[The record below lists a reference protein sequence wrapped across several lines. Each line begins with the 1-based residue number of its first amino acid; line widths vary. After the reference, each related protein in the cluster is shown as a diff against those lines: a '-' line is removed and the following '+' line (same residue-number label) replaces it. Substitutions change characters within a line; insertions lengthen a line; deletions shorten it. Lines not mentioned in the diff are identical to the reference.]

1 MRVLIGQLNQE
12 THSFNPIESTRDD
25 FLFERGSELIVK
37 NRGRSTAI
45 GGMVRAA
52 DDLGVTLLP
61 AIAALGRSG
70 GPVCGEVYEEFK
82 ELILNAIAT
91 TCPDAVCLDLHGA
104 MATREIEDCEG
115 DLLATIRDRFKSLPV
130 GAALDLDGQL
140 TTRMV
145 ESADILIGY
154 KTNPH
159 SDIADT
165 GAATL
170 HTLVNALRSGKR
182 IIRAFAKMPFLLQG
196 RIGTAEFPYAPIYE
210 RARKLCEENPDLLDI
225 TIFNGQQFLD
235 ISESGQAVLVTYDG
249 SDKNIP
255 EAACLEISSML
266 LKARGDFIQDLPT
279 LERCFDRMS
288 TEKTQPPLIL
298 GDFGDRVLTGAPGDS
313 TEIISC
319 ALNNHPEIRG
329 ACVVFDPTA
338 FEQCQRAG
346 EGASLPVTFGGK
358 FTPNMS
364 PVTAMVTVRKLTDGN
379 FVNHGPYMEGVPG
392 ALGPSAH
399 VTAGALSILITS
411 LSPMVQD
418 PSAYETF
425 GISLSEM
432 SFAVAKSGS
441 HFRLNFTAIGE
452 PVVVG
457 TDGLTSFNLRSL
469 PYRRS
474 RFALPLEDWPP
485 NLPKLLGPKTFST
498 DWSSMSKK
506 TLRRAC
512 WL

>member
-12 THSFNPIESTRDD
+12 THSFNPIETTRED
-25 FLFERGSELIVK
+25 FIFDRGPELIIK
-37 NRGRSTAI
+37 NCGRSTAI

-82 ELILNAIAT
+82 ELILKAIEE

-115 DLLATIRDRFKSLPV
+115 DLLTTIRDRFKSLPV

-145 ESADILIGY
+145 EAADILIGY

-196 RIGTAEFPYAPIYE
+196 RISTTEFPYAPIYE

-249 SDKNIP
+249 SDKTVP
-255 EAACLEISSML
+255 EAACLDISSML
-266 LKARGDFIQDLPT
+266 LQAKGDFIQYMPT
-279 LERCFDRMS
+279 LEQCFERMA
-288 TEKTQPPLIL
+288 TERTEQPLIL

-313 TEIISC
+313 TEIISY
-319 ALNNHPEIRG
+319 ALNNYPAIRG

-338 FEQCQRAG
+338 FQQCQRAG
-346 EGASLPVTFGGK
+346 ESASLPITFGGK

-364 PVTAMVTVRKLTDGN
+364 PVTALVTVRKLTDGN

-392 ALGPSAH
+392 ALGPTAY

-441 HFRLNFTAIGE
+441 HFRLNFAAIGQ
-452 PVVVG
+452 PLVVG

-469 PYRRS
+469 PYRKS
-474 RFALPLEDWPP
+474 RFALPREDWPP

-498 DWSSMSKK
+498 DWSSLSKK
-506 TLRRAC
+506 TPPRAG
-512 WL
+512 